1 MFETHKLNL
10 QGFQEMDKFKTE
22 MSLAVSSAMLKMPE
36 GREKS
41 IFKTKIE
48 EAVFFGA
55 KAIASKQGNFE
66 AIINYSEADEQQ
78 GEKRD

>member
-1 MFETHKLNL
+1 MFDTHKLNGD
-10 QGFQEMDKFKTE
+10 GFLE
-22 MSLAVSSAMLKMPE
+22 MSIYKSKLAQVVNEVLALMPE

-55 KAIASKQGNFE
+55 KAIASKEGNYTE
-66 AIINYSEADEQQ
+66 ITSY
-78 GEKRD
+78 